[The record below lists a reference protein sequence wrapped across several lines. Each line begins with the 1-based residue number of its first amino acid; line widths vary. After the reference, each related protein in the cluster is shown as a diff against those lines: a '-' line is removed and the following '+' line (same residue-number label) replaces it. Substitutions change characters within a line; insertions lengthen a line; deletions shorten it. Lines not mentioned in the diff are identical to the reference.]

1 MPRKG
6 SKKSLQVRAHELANS
21 RRAGLRR
28 GIQSL
33 FDVTRSFNFDVT
45 YNPNPSVSYCFLQRC
60 IELGWVRGVQLALWT
75 TRPIDF
81 TLHHRG
87 RTIIDSALA
96 VTGSNGRAIRA
107 LLLARL
113 DRRLPSDTVNTDDR
127 ARLHQATESGPSP
140 PAKRLRAE
148 SHSASNRRTRSSGSL
163 SSVELWRGD
172 GGHSAISN
180 DEANEMH
187 DLLFVDACDGRD
199 VGTPEPVRMPSLPL
213 YSLDDPDPCY
223 SEADI
228 LPAHA
233 VPGTK
238 RRRDDKDG
246 SAGEQAQ
253 LAQVFSEE
261 RAALKKALEKQLVQ
275 QAQVFAEERA
285 ALKKALEEQ
294 LAQQAQAFSEERA
307 ALKKALEEQQTQL
320 VQANAQHAEEMAAC
334 AAAATATQAAADRER
349 ERLLAQLAEAAAD
362 AKQAEDK
369 AAAAIASLEQRVEQA
384 EKRRLREREQGF
396 CSSTRIARR

>member
-1 MPRKG
+1 MPQRKC
-6 SKKSLQVRAHELANS
+6 LQVRAHELANS

-75 TRPIDF
+75 TRPMDF

-127 ARLHQATESGPSP
+127 ARLQQATERTKP

-199 VGTPEPVRMPSLPL
+199 VGTPNR
-213 YSLDDPDPCY
+213 
-223 SEADI
+223 
-228 LPAHA
+228 
-233 VPGTK
+233 
-238 RRRDDKDG
+238 
-246 SAGEQAQ
+246 
-253 LAQVFSEE
+253 
-261 RAALKKALEKQLVQ
+261 
-275 QAQVFAEERA
+275 
-285 ALKKALEEQ
+285 
-294 LAQQAQAFSEERA
+294 
-307 ALKKALEEQQTQL
+307 
-320 VQANAQHAEEMAAC
+320 
-334 AAAATATQAAADRER
+334 
-349 ERLLAQLAEAAAD
+349 
-362 AKQAEDK
+362 
-369 AAAAIASLEQRVEQA
+369 
-384 EKRRLREREQGF
+384 
-396 CSSTRIARR
+396 